1 MLHSAYGIWYSK
13 STEAGAIDP
22 QTGILEDMQQSHSL
36 KDLIDEH
43 LVPLRRSSFA
53 EEAADRLREL
63 ILLEKLPPSYP
74 INEREVSELLG
85 ISRTPVREA
94 IRQLEIEGLIE
105 FTRTRRPRIADPSMA
120 TLAHWLAIQG
130 ALEGLA
136 GELACSRATDEELSE
151 IEALHIRMVERA
163 EDSNRVELFRIDMAF
178 HSAIVAAAHNPPL
191 VETHNQYNARL
202 WRARFISS
210 QRRANRELQTRK
222 HQDILDA
229 LLARDPARASAALRS
244 HLENAL
250 RNIQAARSEPK
261 NAAKA

>member
-1 MLHSAYGIWYSK
+1 MHSEYGIWYAE
-13 STEAGAIDP
+13 STRIDATDP
-22 QTGILEDMQQSHSL
+22 RTSLLEDMQQSHSL
-36 KDLIDEH
+36 KELIDEH
-43 LVPLRRSSFA
+43 VVPLRRSSVA

-74 INEREVSELLG
+74 INGRELSELLCV
-85 ISRTPVREA
+85 SRTPVREA
-94 IRQLEIEGLIE
+94 IRQLEIEGLVE
-105 FTRTRRPRIADPSMA
+105 FTRTRRPRIADPSME

-151 IEALHIRMVERA
+151 IEALNIRMVERA
-163 EDSNRVELFRIDMAF
+163 EDANRMELFRIDMAF

-210 QRRANRELQTRK
+210 QRRANREQQTRK

-229 LLARDPARASAALRS
+229 LLARDPVRASTALRS

-250 RNIQAARSEPK
+250 SNIQAARNERK
-261 NAAKA
+261 DVARA